1 MTEVIIDTEFIK
13 LDQFLKFENLVESG
27 GMAKLAISDG
37 LVKVNGKIELARGK
51 KLRDG
56 DQIEFDEEIYLI
68 KSKAE
73 VANVSGNHNP

>member
-1 MTEVIIDTEFIK
+1 MNECIIETEFIK

-51 KLRDG
+51 KLRNG
-56 DQIEFDEEIYLI
+56 DTIEFNGETFLI
-68 KSKAE
+68 KSTL
-73 VANVSGNHNP
+73 

>member
-56 DQIEFDEEIYLI
+56 DQIEFDEEMYLI